1 MKLILLAITLLFY
14 TQAKETKKCIKEYVI
29 TENKKI
35 SSQSKD
41 DCKTLQGEI
50 ASEDLK
56 DSENA
61 KKAQLAIEKFRETSQ
76 DSSQTWLGIT
86 AKNVE
91 NAAHETNNPF
101 AFSDGTEID
110 ESSFVWSW
118 GEYEPDYNDGQGN
131 LKCVYLNTQ
140 NEQMA
145 TDECDGELA
154 EYHALCRIEEDC
166 VDASSESER
175 SRANLSVLAV
185 FILCGIFKT
194 F

>member
-1 MKLILLAITLLFY
+1 MLY
-14 TQAKETKKCIKEYVI
+14 
-29 TENKKI
+29 
-35 SSQSKD
+35 
-41 DCKTLQGEI
+41 
-50 ASEDLK
+50 
-56 DSENA
+56 SENA

-140 NEQMA
+140 NEMMA
-145 TDECDGELA
+145 TDECDWQSITLFA
-154 EYHALCRIEEDC
+154 VLKRTVWTRALNLNVPAQTCRC
-166 VDASSESER
+166 
-175 SRANLSVLAV
+175 
-185 FILCGIFKT
+185 
-194 F
+194 